1 MRHVAVGV
9 DGSSV
14 AGNALLWAA
23 DVATKLDAELV
34 AANCFGHPYA
44 EVNPDDHERLLA
56 EREHTLSEDWTAPAS
71 RIGAEVNAVVT
82 EGDPRDALLSVA
94 EVEAADLLVLG
105 RTGAGG
111 GPGFL
116 HLGSV
121 VEHAAHHASIPL
133 AVIPPGWSEAGD
145 RIVVGVDGSKE
156 SLAAVSWVAEIAPA
170 LDATVVAVHV
180 AEPYLEW
187 TPANSPDNWRRDVER
202 HIERWTASLSE
213 SGVTVLPV
221 AQRDLHPA
229 DGLLG
234 VATARHGDMLVIGTR
249 GVGGFAG
256 LRAGGVALKVLH
268 RASVPLVL
276 VPGE

>member
-1 MRHVAVGV
+1 MKHITVGV
-9 DGSSV
+9 DGSGVARDALMWASSV
-14 AGNALLWAA
+14 AI
-23 DVATKLDAELV
+23 TLDAEVV
-34 AANCFGHPYA
+34 AAHCFRHPYA
-44 EVNPDDHERLLA
+44 EVNPEDHERLLA
-56 EREHTLSEDWTAPAS
+56 ERQHTLSGDWTAPAS
-71 RIGAEVNAVVT
+71 HIGAKVRAVVT
-82 EGDPRDALLSVA
+82 EGDPRDALLSIA
-94 EVEAADLLVLG
+94 EVETSDLLVLG

-121 VEHAAHHASIPL
+121 VEHAAHHTSIPL
-133 AVIPPGWSEAGD
+133 AVIPPGSSEAGD

-156 SLAAVSWVAEIAPA
+156 SLAAVSWVTEIATA
-170 LDATVVAVHV
+170 LDATVIAVNV
-180 AEPYLEW
+180 AESHLGR
-187 TPANSPDNWRRDVER
+187 TPASSPDNWQRDVER
-202 HIERWTASLSE
+202 NIEQWTAPLSGA
-213 SGVTVLPV
+213 GVTVLSV

-268 RASVPLVL
+268 HASLPLIL
-276 VPGE
+276 VPGK

>member
-1 MRHVAVGV
+1 VKRLTVGV
-9 DGSSV
+9 DGSGV
-14 AGNALLWAA
+14 ASGALMWAA
-23 DVATKLDAELV
+23 GLAVQLDAEV
-34 AANCFGHPYA
+34 MAVNCFTHPYS
-44 EVNPDDHERLLA
+44 EVSPEDRERLLA
-56 EREHTLSEDWTAPAS
+56 ERKQALSEVWTAPAAK
-71 RIGAEVNAVVT
+71 IGANVDSVVV
-82 EGDPRDALLSVA
+82 EGDARDLLLSKA
-94 EVEAADLLVLG
+94 EADNSEMLVLG
-105 RTGAGG
+105 RIGAGG

-121 VEHAAHHASIPL
+121 VEHAAHHTSIPL
-133 AVIPPGWSEAGD
+133 AVVPPGWSEAGD

-187 TPANSPDNWRRDVER
+187 TPADSPDNWRRDVEQ
-202 HIERWTASLSE
+202 HIEQWTAPLSE

-268 RASVPLVL
+268 HASVPLIL
-276 VPGE
+276 VPGK